1 MRVCLQCKLC
11 MCIFVCLVR
20 KGPNRDPKLWFL
32 FINVWPNVVPCTTH
46 THTQYNNVDKKRPLP
61 NTSPTQHKTDKTK
74 FAFGCFSSLFP
85 LHPYI
90 FALLFSLGDVGNVW
104 CFVCTHSPGVFQYKS
119 YCCLRDKI
127 MWLFTKAYSQHNWF
141 SLPHTP
147 IWKVRS
153 DGDAEKKCGT
163 KCAIRYHI
171 NIIYIG
177 FFVLN
182 LLKWKNEKHEECH
195 TVSSNMMKQANTI
208 HVDAKERFILNVE
221 NLVLWCCSFFVCM
234 LCCMREKRVEGRE
247 KTTHILCKAYVKLCK
262 PINIWLLAVV
272 DKRTCRKLP

>member
-1 MRVCLQCKLC
+1 MCVCVCSANFACVFACLQ
-11 MCIFVCLVR
+11 R

-46 THTQYNNVDKKRPLP
+46 THTQYNNVDKKRPPP

-153 DGDAEKKCGT
+153 RDARKKMWDKVCHSVSHKHNIYWLFCVKSFEMKKREARRVPHSLFKHDET
-163 KCAIRYHI
+163 SKYHTRRCQRAF
-171 NIIYIG
+171 Y
-177 FFVLN
+177 L
-182 LLKWKNEKHEECH
+182 E
-195 TVSSNMMKQANTI
+195 
-208 HVDAKERFILNVE
+208 
-221 NLVLWCCSFFVCM
+221 
-234 LCCMREKRVEGRE
+234 
-247 KTTHILCKAYVKLCK
+247 
-262 PINIWLLAVV
+262 
-272 DKRTCRKLP
+272 CRKFGSVMLFFFCVYALLHAWKESGRKRKNYAHFMQSICEIM

>member
-32 FINVWPNVVPCTTH
+32 FINVWPNVVPCT

-208 HVDAKERFILNVE
+208 HH
-221 NLVLWCCSFFVCM
+221 WCQRAFY
-234 LCCMREKRVEGRE
+234 LE
-247 KTTHILCKAYVKLCK
+247 
-262 PINIWLLAVV
+262 
-272 DKRTCRKLP
+272 CRKFGSVMLFFLCVCFCFAACVEREWKEEKKLRTFYAKHMWNYANQ